1 MSANASSSTQQS
13 ADSCKTA
20 EEYPASTIPDLSGC
34 MYSRLTCIW
43 NNPEVLKVMSPDVP
57 IVKFLAEVAEPEY
70 SPLPVC
76 KPGES
81 TTLYSA
87 HMRVASA
94 AQSRLEADWLAA
106 LEAREEQLADWKR
119 WCITYKKIENG

>member
-13 ADSCKTA
+13 ADSYKTA
-20 EEYPASTIPDLSGC
+20 EEYPASTIPDLSG
-34 MYSRLTCIW
+34 Y
-43 NNPEVLKVMSPDVP
+43 VP

-106 LEAREEQLADWKR
+106 LEAREEQLADWKQ